1 MEVIHLDQE
10 TSKDEVSLRHK
21 SPWNV
26 RQYQGSWMRGVT
38 AGGCRNNA
46 GKTKFITTNQLN
58 FLCTLSSLQEFKK
71 KLAH

>member
-46 GKTKFITTNQLN
+46 GKTK
-58 FLCTLSSLQEFKK
+58 S
-71 KLAH
+71 